1 MFLKIHSSPGTG
13 DVVAIC
19 DRELLNTTI
28 SNNAITITP
37 TGAFYG
43 NKAATEEEVREAL
56 RRAANANLLGERT
69 IRIAIDMG
77 LVTRAGCIMIGSVP
91 HVQIY
96 QL

>member
-1 MFLKIHSSPGTG
+1 MFLKIHRSPETG

-19 DRELLNTTI
+19 DRELLNTKI
-28 SNNAITITP
+28 SNNSITVTP
-37 TGAFYG
+37 TDAFYG

-56 RRAANANLLGERT
+56 KRAANANLLGERT

-91 HVQIY
+91 HAQIY